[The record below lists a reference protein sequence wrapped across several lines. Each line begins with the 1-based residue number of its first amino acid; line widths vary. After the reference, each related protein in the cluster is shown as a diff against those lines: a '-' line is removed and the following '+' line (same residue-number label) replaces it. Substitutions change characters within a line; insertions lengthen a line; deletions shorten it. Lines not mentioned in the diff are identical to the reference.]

1 VAGVFRVAV
10 ALLSGMPRDDLGV
23 TEVNEDPAPG
33 GAVTDEPQQPMMS
46 SAETREA
53 VATQIQDVRD
63 VLRTDGAA
71 AGIDIARVDAAVDT
85 ALAAYQGARVH
96 GFIGVFVERD
106 VRAALRLGRVSAAD
120 DDAPG
125 EAPA

>member
-1 VAGVFRVAV
+1 
-10 ALLSGMPRDDLGV
+10 
-23 TEVNEDPAPG
+23 
-33 GAVTDEPQQPMMS
+33 VTDDPQQPLTS

-53 VATQIQDVRD
+53 AAAQIQDVRD

-71 AGIDIARVDAAVDT
+71 AGIDIARLDAAVDT

-106 VRAALRLGRVSAAD
+106 VRAALGLGRVSAID
-120 DDAPG
+120 DDAPPRLLSDPPTG
-125 EAPA
+125 RGSRYEAAA

>member
-1 VAGVFRVAV
+1 
-10 ALLSGMPRDDLGV
+10 M
-23 TEVNEDPAPG
+23 T
-33 GAVTDEPQQPMMS
+33 S

-53 VATQIQDVRD
+53 VAAQIQDARE

-71 AGIDIARVDAAVDT
+71 AGIDIERVDAAVDT
-85 ALAAYQGARVH
+85 ALASYEDAHVH

-106 VRAALRLGRVSAAD
+106 VRSALRLGPVSAPD
-120 DDAPG
+120 DAAPG